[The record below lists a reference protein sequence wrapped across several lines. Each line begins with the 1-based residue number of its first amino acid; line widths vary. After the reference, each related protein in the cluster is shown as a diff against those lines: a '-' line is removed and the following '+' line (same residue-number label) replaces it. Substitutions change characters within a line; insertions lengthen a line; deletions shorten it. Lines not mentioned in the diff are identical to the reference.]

1 MYLNPSPP
9 AVAGDRAILYS
20 GAYEPTLTGDCVK
33 FWYYMGG
40 AGAGS
45 LSIWRSMDGN
55 LDGPLWTKSGDQG
68 ALWRYGYVT
77 ISANA
82 EFMVGFTCYYTNT
95 YTRPILIRLKI
106 PFSSNLLLEIRVPNY
121 FC

>member
-9 AVAGDRAILYS
+9 AAAGDNAILYS
-20 GAYEPTLTGDCVK
+20 GVYEPTLTGDCVK
-33 FWYYMGG
+33 FWYYMSGTG
-40 AGAGS
+40 TGS

-68 ALWRYGYVT
+68 ALWRFGYIT

-82 EFMVGFTCYYTNT
+82 QFMVRWHINTCTPHLVYPHFNSTMGGH
-95 YTRPILIRLKI
+95 
-106 PFSSNLLLEIRVPNY
+106 
-121 FC
+121 